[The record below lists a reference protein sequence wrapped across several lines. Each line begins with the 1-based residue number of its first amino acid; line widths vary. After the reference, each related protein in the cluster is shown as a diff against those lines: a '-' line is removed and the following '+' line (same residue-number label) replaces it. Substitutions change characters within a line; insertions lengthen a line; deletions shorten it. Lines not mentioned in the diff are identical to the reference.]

1 MKIVAHGLGILV
13 LLLTVPITA
22 MTVAVYFLLADT
34 LGRSL
39 KRRRMER
46 VMAAAVRA

>member
-1 MKIVAHGLGILV
+1 MKVFAHGLAILV

-39 KRRRMER
+39 RQRRVERMPA
-46 VMAAAVRA
+46 VVRA